1 MIQQLTLSYRSNRR
15 IARPASEEGSV
26 SAELAITMPAVIA
39 ILIFALSAMT
49 IQLHRIDLTARAAVL
64 ARAVARGETESAI
77 EAMLGS
83 RDQLHRKPIGVFT
96 CVTLTSPVEIAGL
109 TLDLEADSCART
121 GGL

>member
-1 MIQQLTLSYRSNRR
+1 MIQRLTRSHRSNRLL
-15 IARPASEEGSV
+15 AGSASEEGSV
-26 SAELAITMPAVIA
+26 SAELAITLPAVIA

-83 RDQLHRKPIGVFT
+83 REQLRRKPIGVFN
-96 CVTLTSPVEIAGL
+96 CVTLTAPVVIAGL

>member
-1 MIQQLTLSYRSNRR
+1 MIQRLTRSHRSNRLL
-15 IARPASEEGSV
+15 AGSASEEGSV
-26 SAELAITMPAVIA
+26 SAELAIALPAVVA

-64 ARAVARGETESAI
+64 ARAVARGEAESSI
-77 EAMLGS
+77 EAMLS
-83 RDQLHRKPIGVFT
+83 SQDQLHRKPIGVFT

>member
-1 MIQQLTLSYRSNRR
+1 MIQRLTRSHRSNRLL
-15 IARPASEEGSV
+15 AGSASEEGSV
-26 SAELAITMPAVIA
+26 SAELAITLPAVIA

-83 RDQLHRKPIGVFT
+83 REQLRRKPIGVFN
-96 CVTLTSPVEIAGL
+96 CVTLTSPVVIAGL

>member
-1 MIQQLTLSYRSNRR
+1 MIQRLTRSHRSNRLL
-15 IARPASEEGSV
+15 AGSASEEGSV
-26 SAELAITMPAVIA
+26 SAELAITLPAVIA

-64 ARAVARGETESAI
+64 ARAVARGEAESSI
-77 EAMLGS
+77 EAMLS
-83 RDQLHRKPIGVFT
+83 SQDQLHRKPIGVFT

>member
-1 MIQQLTLSYRSNRR
+1 MLQRLTRSLRSNLRM
-15 IARPASEEGSV
+15 ARPANEQGSV
-26 SAELAITMPAVIA
+26 SAELAIALPAVIA

-83 RDQLHRKPIGVFT
+83 QDQLHRKPIGVFT

-109 TLDLEADSCART
+109 ALDLEADACART